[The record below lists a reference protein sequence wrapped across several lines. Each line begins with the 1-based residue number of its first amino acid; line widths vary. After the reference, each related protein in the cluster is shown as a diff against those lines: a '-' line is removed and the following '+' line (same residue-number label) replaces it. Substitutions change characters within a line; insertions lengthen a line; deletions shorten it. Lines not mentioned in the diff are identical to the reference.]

1 MGELVLGPL
10 AAVDLDEVLELNER
24 SVPHVGSV
32 NRTRLAAI
40 VGEARL
46 ASVARSD
53 DGALLGFVIAL
64 REGAS
69 YDSPNYRAFA
79 ERYERFLYVDRIAVA
94 PSAHRGGLGR
104 ALYAEVFDVAR
115 SDDARRVTCEVN
127 VVPPNPV
134 SMAFHTSLGFTEV
147 GRLVSPG
154 GTVALL
160 CAELG

>member
-10 AAVDLDEVLELNER
+10 LVEDLDEVLELNER

-32 NRTRLAAI
+32 DRTRLVSI
-40 VGEARL
+40 VEERRL
-46 ASVARSD
+46 ARVARGD

-69 YDSPNYRAFA
+69 YDSLNYRAFV
-79 ERYERFLYVDRIAVA
+79 ERYERFLYVDRIAVS
-94 PSAHRGGLGR
+94 PSAHRSGVGR

-134 SMAFHTSLGFTEV
+134 SMAFHASLGFTEV
-147 GRLVSPG
+147 GRQVNPG

-160 CAELG
+160 CADLA